1 MCRGCKFNIEF
12 MTTPSCL
19 IQTSPYADQ
28 VLIAG
33 GIGVTHCLTYFTL
46 AIKCN
51 RNAHLVWMI
60 QDSGEE
66 AS

>member
-1 MCRGCKFNIEF
+1 

-33 GIGVTHCLTYFTL
+33 GIGVTHCLPYFTL